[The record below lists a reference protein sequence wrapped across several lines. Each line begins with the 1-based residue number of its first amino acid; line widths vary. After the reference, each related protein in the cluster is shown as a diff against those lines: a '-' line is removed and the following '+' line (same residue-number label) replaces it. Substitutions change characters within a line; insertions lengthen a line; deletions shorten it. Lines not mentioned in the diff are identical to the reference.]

1 MVPTAFAVSRLSPVC
16 AKLRYVWRLRRSGP
30 KDVGM
35 AEERTPFE
43 NAVAKLILLAEVHGV
58 TIDDLIAMLNSGASV
73 KDIVVALS
81 PHKRL
86 WA

>member
-1 MVPTAFAVSRLSPVC
+1 
-16 AKLRYVWRLRRSGP
+16 
-30 KDVGM
+30 M
-35 AEERTPFE
+35 AEERTPVE
-43 NAVAKLILLAEVHGV
+43 NAVAKLISLAEVHGV